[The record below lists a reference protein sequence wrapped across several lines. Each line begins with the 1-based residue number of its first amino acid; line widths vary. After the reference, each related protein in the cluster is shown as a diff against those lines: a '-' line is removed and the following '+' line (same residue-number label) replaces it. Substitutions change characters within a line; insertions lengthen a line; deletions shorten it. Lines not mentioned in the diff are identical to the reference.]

1 MHLTKNKFRKM
12 RFLNITLF
20 CLLLIG
26 SAMSQEKLP
35 YYEIPEAPEK
45 MTAGGSIS
53 RILDGLG
60 YRYYWATEGLREDD
74 LAYRI
79 SEDSRTA
86 GETIDHL
93 FGLTEFIL
101 KVIKNEPNVRGGD
114 KEELSFADKRK
125 KTLENIHSASKLVRK
140 KSDQEV
146 DSCEIIIQR
155 GENSTTFPIWNLL
168 NGPIA
173 DAIYHTGQIV
183 TYRRAS
189 GNPLYPGV
197 SVFTGKTRM

>member
-1 MHLTKNKFRKM
+1 
-12 RFLNITLF
+12 
-20 CLLLIG
+20 
-26 SAMSQEKLP
+26 MSQDQLP
-35 YYEIPEAPEK
+35 YYEIPNAPTE
-45 MTAGGSIS
+45 MTAGGAIS
-53 RILDGLG
+53 RTLDGLG
-60 YRYYWATEGLREDD
+60 YRYFWATEGLREED

-86 GETIDHL
+86 GETLDHL
-93 FGLTEFIL
+93 YGLTEFIL
-101 KVIKNEPNVRGGD
+101 KVINKEPNIRGAE
-114 KEELSFADKRK
+114 KEEVSFSDKRK
-125 KTLENIHSASKLVRK
+125 ITLENIYQASKLVRQ

-146 DSCEIIIQR
+146 QACEIIIQR
-155 GENSTTFPIWNLL
+155 GERETSFPIWNLL